1 MSATEEQAALDAKI
15 RELIDLSPNTDD
27 MTSQDVDAW
36 VEWAR
41 DLPRDEQMNS
51 LISLSP
57 VAHHMRSDQVATWI
71 DRVLTNE
78 PHRAIWHVERLFGFG
93 GSEIGPLVNS
103 QHDESNNFTS
113 AYEICAGKLCKLP
126 PSQGDTHT
134 VRGTVYE
141 DIVQQFFEAKLTKM
155 GFEWDRMED
164 VQQNDIENK
173 NNPKYFWMRSSLDGL
188 YSIRFGDEW
197 KTVIVD
203 FKAPSPDIIADY
215 KKMGADMHEQIG
227 HETIFDYEV
236 PKTDTRLEKGYSKTP
251 KFQDYIHQLH
261 HYYEDARLK
270 DVDVDMILLATQ
282 DYMDGYDPV
291 KIFDIEVDERV
302 VAAGVNAADFYWNE
316 HILRG
321 DIPPPEKRE
330 MVTAD
335 DVPDHILT
343 ASENAVRYKYAADE
357 FTKLFQDESDKV
369 MQWAVRQG
377 ELKGQTLD
385 LGVAEVRSQEVY
397 DEEQLLNRMT
407 EIGLSEEQVDALRQP
422 GDYDTKKMKRLW
434 HSFGE
439 SFLEFLDGVD
449 ENDRNRVQTAMRDL
463 RELKEKLPE
472 KKKGKFDV
480 EKLSQAL
487 LSFGEDP
494 NVFITEQLS
503 VVRTQKNRPEKV
515 ALQDEVIDQV
525 RNEFVESLKEH
536 EARQENQMSP
546 S

>member
-1 MSATEEQAALDAKI
+1 MEEQAALDAKI
-15 RELIDLSPNTDD
+15 RELIDLSPTTNG

-41 DLPRDEQMNS
+41 DLPRDEQMKA

-57 VAHHMRSDQVATWI
+57 VATHMRSDQVTNWI
-71 DRVLTNE
+71 ERVLHNE
-78 PHRAIWHVERLFGFG
+78 PDRAIWHVERLFGFG

-141 DIVQQFFEAKLTKM
+141 DIVQQFFEAKLDKM
-155 GFEWDRMED
+155 GFRWERLDD

-188 YSIRFGDEW
+188 YSIEIGGDW

-215 KKMGADMHEQIG
+215 KKMGDDMHEQIG

-236 PKTDTRLEKGYSKTP
+236 PKTDTRIEKGYSKTP

-291 KIFDIEVDERV
+291 KIFDIEIDERV
-302 VAAGVNAADFYWNE
+302 VAAGVNAADFYWDSY
-316 HILRG
+316 ILKG
-321 DIPPPEKRE
+321 EVPPPEKRE
-330 MVTAD
+330 MVTVD
-335 DVPDHILT
+335 DVPEEIQVS
-343 ASENAVRYKYAADE
+343 SENAIRYKNAADE
-357 FTKLFQDESDKV
+357 FTKLFQDEADKV
-369 MQWAVRQG
+369 MHWTANQG
-377 ELKGQTLD
+377 ELGGQTLD
-385 LGVAEVRSQEVY
+385 LGISEVRSKLVY
-397 DEEQLLNRMT
+397 DEDRLLDRFA

-422 GDYDTKKMKRLW
+422 GDYDTKKLKRLW

-439 SFLEFLDGVD
+439 NFVEFLDGVD
-449 ENDRNRVQTAMRDL
+449 TNDRNRVQTAMSELRD
-463 RELKEKLPE
+463 LKEKLPE
-472 KKKGKFDV
+472 KKKGNFDV

-525 RNEFVESLKEH
+525 RNEFAESLKVH